1 MMKKKVNTSGLCL
14 LSLFMMASVVMMADP
29 PYCKADLLLPID
41 IKPNDARNIINMRS
55 HGNIPVAI
63 LGNPTFDVVNFVDRT
78 SLTFGASGDE
88 PSLDP
93 SRFGVRDV
101 NRDNLPDLI
110 CYFEIQLIGFTSGDT
125 VGILKGMLLD
135 GNPFQGED
143 SVIIRGGA
151 EGREDFVL
159 LSSVTVDGGSNG
171 DDQPRGLALDEDG
184 NVYVTGYVSVPGQG
198 KNIWLAKY
206 DSDLVLLDSI
216 TIDGLAN
223 GDDEGY
229 TIALDGNGYL
239 YVIGYMTEEDEDHN
253 VWLAKFDTDLVPQ
266 GQITEN
272 GSNDSTDDGYG
283 ILYDGAGYLYV
294 AGTLTQTDEGNNI
307 WIAKYNT
314 NLVLQTS
321 TILNGPGNGTD
332 KGRFLALDG
341 NGNLFVSGSATPL
354 SSRYAIW
361 LGKFDIDLNL
371 QDDLIIEG
379 TGTGEDKGYGLVFDG
394 IDTLYVTGTM
404 TESTEG
410 YNIWLA
416 KYDTDLNPIRSITLN
431 DPVDGEDVSYS
442 IVLDDDRYIYQIGDY
457 TEAVGG
463 TNIWIARYN
472 KNLQLRSYITIDG
485 PAGGYDSGF
494 GVIRGIDRDIY
505 VTGIISDAVEGP
517 NIWIAR
523 YRVSRR

>member
-1 MMKKKVNTSGLCL
+1 MRKNGNPAGLCL
-14 LSLFMMASVVMMADP
+14 LCFFLMSSIAMMADP
-29 PYCKADLLLPID
+29 PFCNADLLLPID

-63 LGNPTFDVVNFVDRT
+63 LGNPTFDVVNFVDRA

-88 PSLDP
+88 LSLDP

-101 NRDNLPDLI
+101 NRDGLPDLI
-110 CYFEIQLIGFTSGDT
+110 CYFETQLTAFTSGST

-143 SVIIRGGA
+143 FVIVRGGA
-151 EGREDFVL
+151 AGREDFALV
-159 LSSVTVDGGSNG
+159 SSVTVDGGSNG

-184 NVYVTGYVSVPGQG
+184 NVYVTGYFSVPGQG

-206 DSDLVLLDSI
+206 DPDLVLLDSI
-216 TIDGLAN
+216 TIDGSAN

-239 YVIGYMTEEDEDHN
+239 YVIGYMTETDEDHN
-253 VWLAKFDTDLVPQ
+253 VWLAKFDTDLVLQ
-266 GQITEN
+266 KQVTVDD
-272 GSNDSTDDGYG
+272 SDSTDDGYG
-283 ILYDGAGYLYV
+283 ILFDGAGYLYV
-294 AGTLTQTDEGNNI
+294 AGTLTQTDEGYNI
-307 WIAKYNT
+307 WIAKYDT
-314 NLVLQTS
+314 ELVLQTS
-321 TILNGPGNGTD
+321 RTLNGPGNGTD

-361 LGKFDIDLNL
+361 LGKFDTDLNL
-371 QDDLIIEG
+371 QDDLILEG
-379 TGTGEDKGYGLVFDG
+379 TGTGEDKGYGIVFDG
-394 IDTLYVTGTM
+394 IDTLFITGTM
-404 TESTEG
+404 TENAED

-416 KYDTDLNPIRSITLN
+416 KYDTDLNLIRSITLN
-431 DPVDGEDVSYS
+431 GPVDGEDVSYS
-442 IVLDDDRYIYQIGDY
+442 IALDDDRDIYQIGDY

-472 KNLQLRSYITIDG
+472 TNLQLRSYITVNG
-485 PAGGYDSGF
+485 PAGGYDTGF
-494 GVIRGIDRDIY
+494 GIIRGSGRDIY
-505 VTGIISDAVEGP
+505 VTGVVSDTVEGP